1 MKRNG
6 FTPEMAKSAVRRSN
20 TAIGSLAIEL
30 GDADA
35 MICGMVGRFDR
46 HLEQVSDLIGL
57 REGVRQFAA
66 MNALMLE
73 KMTLFIAD
81 TFVNDDPNAEELA
94 DIAAMAAEEVSRFG
108 LPPKLAFVS
117 HSMFGSSTRPSAVK
131 MRRAHELFSARHPE
145 VECDGEMHGDAALSE
160 AVRQTFLPDS
170 KLKGAANLLVLP
182 TLDAANILFNVL
194 KISASQGVT
203 VGPIL
208 LGAAKPVH
216 ILTPSAT
223 VRRIVNM
230 TALAVAD
237 VREARS
243 PSAHLRA

>member
-6 FTPEMAKSAVRRSN
+6 VTPEMAKSAVRRSN
-20 TAIGSLAIEL
+20 TAIGALAIEL

-46 HLEQVSDLIGL
+46 HLEQVRELIGL

-66 MNALMLE
+66 MNALMLD
-73 KMTLFIAD
+73 KMTLFITD
-81 TFVNDDPNAEELA
+81 TFVNDDPTAEELA
-94 DIAAMAAEEVSRFG
+94 DIAAMAADEMRRFG
-108 LPPKLAFVS
+108 VPPKLAFVS

-131 MRRAHELFSARHPE
+131 MRRAHELFSAQHPE

-160 AVRQTFLPDS
+160 SVRHAFMPDS
-170 KLKGAANLLVLP
+170 KLTGAANLLVLP

-194 KISASQGVT
+194 KITGGQGVT

-208 LGAAKPVH
+208 LGAAAPVRV
-216 ILTPSAT
+216 LTPSAP
-223 VRRIVNM
+223 VRRVVN
-230 TALAVAD
+230 
-237 VREARS
+237 
-243 PSAHLRA
+243 